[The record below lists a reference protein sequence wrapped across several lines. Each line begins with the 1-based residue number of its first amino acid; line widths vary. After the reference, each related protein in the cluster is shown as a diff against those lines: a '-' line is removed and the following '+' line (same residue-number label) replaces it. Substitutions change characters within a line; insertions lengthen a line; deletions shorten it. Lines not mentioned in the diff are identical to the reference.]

1 MSALDWAVLL
11 GTLTVI
17 VAYGV
22 WKTRGAQTEGNY
34 LRGGSDAKWWTI
46 GLSIMATQAS
56 AITFLSTPGQGFED
70 GCAVK
75 AL

>member
-1 MSALDWAVLL
+1 MSTLDWAVLI
-11 GTLTVI
+11 GTIGAI

-22 WKTRGAQTEGNY
+22 WKTRGAQNAGAY

-56 AITFLSTPGQGFED
+56 ASCTLTQAS
-70 GCAVK
+70 AR
-75 AL
+75 